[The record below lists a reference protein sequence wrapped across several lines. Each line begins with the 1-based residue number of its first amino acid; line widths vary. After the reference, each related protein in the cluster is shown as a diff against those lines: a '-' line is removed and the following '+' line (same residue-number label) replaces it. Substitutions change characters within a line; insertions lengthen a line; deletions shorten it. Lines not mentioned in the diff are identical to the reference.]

1 MSTGNKHKNIIAQ
14 HSTVQSL
21 GYYCQHTNK
30 LSRKLH
36 ALSREHNTNRGNSAN
51 NNRDATKTSKWME
64 LVHFTGFSQ
73 VG

>member
-1 MSTGNKHKNIIAQ
+1 MSTGNKHKNITAQ

-21 GYYCQHTNK
+21 GNYCLHTK
-30 LSRKLH
+30 KISHKLH
-36 ALSREHNTNRGNSAN
+36 TLSGEHDTNRENSAN
-51 NNRDATKTSKWME
+51 NNRDATKTSKWMK